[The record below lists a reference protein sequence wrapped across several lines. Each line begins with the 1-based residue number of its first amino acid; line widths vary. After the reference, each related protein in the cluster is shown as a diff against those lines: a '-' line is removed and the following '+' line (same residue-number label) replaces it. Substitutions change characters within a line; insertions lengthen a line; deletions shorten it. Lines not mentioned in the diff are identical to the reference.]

1 MNNYGNSCSGGVP
14 DCGTRFPGMKAKAL
28 RPVCPLNL
36 PATLRVSR
44 ISIAVS
50 SDLDKIETGRLTAM
64 FVASIQPEIAYER
77 VDGLAHGSY
86 SVHMVTPAGPGHSH
100 PTSQNAKDH
109 ASGHAAHRHGQGH
122 GHGHGHDHEHS
133 HAANTALLG
142 FAFVLT
148 ATFMVVEFAGGFLAQ
163 SLALIADAG
172 HMLTDAAALALAW
185 AAGRIAARPA
195 DVRRSFGY
203 QRLRVLAAFVNGCA
217 LLFIVAWIAFE
228 ALHRLMTP
236 LPVKAVAMLW
246 IGSIGLLV
254 NIVVF
259 AMLRR
264 GDAHDMNISAA
275 TLHVLGDLLGSVAA
289 IIAATVILLTGWLAI
304 DPLLSLVVCVL
315 IVRSALALV
324 RRSAHILME
333 GSPDW
338 LDVPEVRRTLV
349 ERIPAIRD
357 VHHVHA
363 WLVGPQE
370 ALLTMHAV
378 VAADANFS
386 AVVKEAHLVLAER
399 FGITHATVQVEAEVC
414 SDHAGR
420 PIPCK

>member
-1 MNNYGNSCSGGVP
+1 M
-14 DCGTRFPGMKAKAL
+14 L
-28 RPVCPLNL
+28 L
-36 PATLRVSR
+36 
-44 ISIAVS
+44 
-50 SDLDKIETGRLTAM
+50 
-64 FVASIQPEIAYER
+64 VANQGCLHTWRMDEPPP
-77 VDGLAHGSY
+77 GSY
-86 SVHMVTPAGPGHSH
+86 SVHMAAPTVHKPPRSTSKHTHSH
-100 PTSQNAKDH
+100 
-109 ASGHAAHRHGQGH
+109 GHADS
-122 GHGHGHDHEHS
+122 HGHDHGHNHEHPYP
-133 HAANTALLG
+133 ANASVLG
-142 FAFVLT
+142 IAFALT
-148 ATFMVVEFAGGFLAQ
+148 ATFMVVEFVGGFLAQ

-185 AAGRIAARPA
+185 AASRLAARPA
-195 DVRRSFGY
+195 DIRRSFGY
-203 QRLRVLAAFVNGCA
+203 QRLRVLAAFLNGCA

-228 ALHRLMTP
+228 AVNRLLSP
-236 LPVKAVAMLW
+236 LPVNAPVMLW

-254 NIVVF
+254 NLVVF

-289 IIAATVILLTGWLAI
+289 IIAAIVILWTGWLTI
-304 DPLLSLVVCVL
+304 DPLLSFLVCAL

-333 GSPDW
+333 GAPDW
-338 LDVPEVRRTLV
+338 LDVPEMRRTLI

-363 WLVGPQE
+363 WLVGPQD

-378 VAADANFS
+378 VAADANFP
-386 AVVKEAHLVLAER
+386 AVVRETHLVLAEH
-399 FGITHATVQVEAEVC
+399 FGITHATVQLEAEVC
-414 SDHAGR
+414 TDATGH